1 MAMDKTSSMLLSKRM
16 LWRAFAAASL
26 LAMAGCD
33 HLHQDMG
40 NQPKNLPLSPSGF
53 FADGRSERAPV
64 ENTVPR
70 DAMVNDDLIVAKDS
84 NNFPLPVNQ
93 ALLERGEERYKIFCA
108 PCHGLQGDGNGMV
121 AMRGMK
127 HPTSYHLERL
137 RQEPNGYYYDVQWL
151 LLRRDYQ
158 WIWADVQLLRAN
170 SAARSLGHH
179 FLCARAAA

>member
-1 MAMDKTSSMLLSKRM
+1 MRSTSPRCATKKLRWSMAMDKTPSMRLSKRM

-64 ENTVPR
+64 ENTVAR

-93 ALLERGEERYKIFCA
+93 ALLERGEERYK
-108 PCHGLQGDGNGMV
+108 
-121 AMRGMK
+121 
-127 HPTSYHLERL
+127 
-137 RQEPNGYYYDVQWL
+137 
-151 LLRRDYQ
+151 
-158 WIWADVQLLRAN
+158 
-170 SAARSLGHH
+170 
-179 FLCARAAA
+179 